1 MILHAKVFYYKRLQP
16 FERRRI
22 ITLLQGGTAL
32 YVPASIYSIK
42 NKFYIIKQGVEIMR
56 KDAL

>member
-22 ITLLQGGTAL
+22 ITLLQGEL
-32 YVPASIYSIK
+32 HCMCQLPFI
-42 NKFYIIKQGVEIMR
+42 
-56 KDAL
+56 